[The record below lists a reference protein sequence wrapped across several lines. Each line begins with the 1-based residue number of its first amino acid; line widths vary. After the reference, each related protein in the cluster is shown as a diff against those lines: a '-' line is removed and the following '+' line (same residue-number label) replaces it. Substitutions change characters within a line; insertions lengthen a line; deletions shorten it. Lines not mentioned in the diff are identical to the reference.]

1 MACLTLPFI
10 RAVAGRIALV
20 TGASRGIGRAVALR
34 LAKEGAHVVA
44 MARTQGAL
52 EELDDEIR
60 KATGSSATLIA
71 ENITDYDKID
81 KVGAALYQR
90 YGKLDI
96 LVGNAGY
103 LGQLSPMGH
112 YAPKMWDNI
121 FAVNVTANWRL
132 IRSLDVLLRAS
143 DAGRAMFVTS
153 GVARRAEMYWG
164 PYAASKAA
172 LEQMVKIYAAECA
185 HTALKVNLINRR
197 AACGQSCG
205 PSPIRAK
212 TRVHCRRPI
221 WSRISLSRPPCRRSP
236 RPARPCRRRRRS
248 RIS

>member
-1 MACLTLPFI
+1 MSEPALS
-10 RAVAGRIALV
+10 GRIALV

-34 LAKEGAHVVA
+34 FAREGAHVIA
-44 MARTQGAL
+44 LARTQGAL

-60 KATGSSATLIA
+60 KITGQSTTLIA
-71 ENITDYDKID
+71 ENITDFDKLD
-81 KVGAALYQR
+81 QVGAALHQR

-112 YAPKMWDNI
+112 YSPKMWNDV

-132 IRSLDVLLRAS
+132 IRSLDPLLRAS

-153 GVARRAEMYWG
+153 SVGSAARMYWG

-172 LEQMVKIYAAECA
+172 LEQMARIYAAETA
-185 HTALKVNLINRR
+185 HTALKVNLINPGAVRTKMRTQAFPGEDPQTLPTPDAVTDVFVR
-197 AACGQSCG
+197 AASPAFTETGQTLQA
-205 PSPIRAK
+205 RA
-212 TRVHCRRPI
+212 
-221 WSRISLSRPPCRRSP
+221 SR
-236 RPARPCRRRRRS
+236 
-248 RIS
+248 

>member
-1 MACLTLPFI
+1 MSDASQSSAPL
-10 RAVAGRIALV
+10 AGRIALV

-60 KATGSSATLIA
+60 KATGSPATLVA
-71 ENITDYDKID
+71 ENITDFDKID
-81 KVGAALYQR
+81 RVGAALYQR

-103 LGQLSPMGH
+103 LGQLSPVGH
-112 YAPKMWDNI
+112 YTPKMWDEI

-132 IRSLDVLLRAS
+132 IRSFDVLLRAS

-153 GVARRAEMYWG
+153 GVAHKARMYWG

-185 HTALKVNLINRR
+185 HTALRVNIINPGRVRTKMRAKAYPGEDPNTLATPDMVTDIFVR
-197 AACGQSCG
+197 AALPAFTETGQ
-205 PSPIRAK
+205 
-212 TRVHCRRPI
+212 T
-221 WSRISLSRPPCRRSP
+221 LSAQAPK
-236 RPARPCRRRRRS
+236 
-248 RIS
+248 